1 MRSASLSLVVCTLLA
16 ACGDSGANPVDPPG
30 LPGPSEPPI
39 PPTPGLQL
47 ALEGVIQNLDQP
59 VFLTAPPGDANRLF
73 VVERPGRIRIVQNGA
88 LFPRPFL
95 DIADLTSLE
104 GERGL
109 LGMAVHPDYAQNG
122 QFFVHYT
129 DAASGGT
136 RIARYNVSGDPDVAD
151 PASGMIVLEVSQPFS
166 NHNGGS
172 IAFGP
177 DGMLYIALGDGGSG
191 GDPLGNGQNRGTLLG
206 AVLRIDIDSGD
217 PFVIPPDNPFV
228 DTPGAR
234 PEVWAYGLRNPWRM
248 SFDRST
254 GDLYIADVGQSQV
267 EEVNVQAASSP
278 GGENYGW
285 NIMEGG
291 TCFGGGGC
299 ETAGLTLPVAEY
311 DHDVGCSITGGYVY
325 RGLAIPGATGR
336 YFYGDFCSGFVR
348 SFVLSMG
355 QATDPADHTSQIGP
369 GESIA
374 SFGEDGVGELYIVT
388 LEGSIFRIVGG

>member
-1 MRSASLSLVVCTLLA
+1 MRLTRFALLVCMPVA
-16 ACGDSGANPVDPPG
+16 ACGDPGANPVEPPGAPDPQPPPPG
-30 LPGPSEPPI
+30 LEL
-39 PPTPGLQL
+39 GLEVL
-47 ALEGVIQNLDQP
+47 IRNMDQP
-59 VFLTAPPGDANRLF
+59 LFVTSPPGDPNRLF

-95 DIADLTSLE
+95 DIADLTSLQ

-122 QFFVHYT
+122 RFFVHYT
-129 DAASGGT
+129 DRTSGGT
-136 RIARYNVSGDPDVAD
+136 RIARYKVSEDPDVAD
-151 PASGMIVLEVSQPFS
+151 PASGTIVLEVSQPFS

-191 GDPLGNGQNRGTLLG
+191 GDPLGHGQNRGTLLG

-217 PFVIPPDNPFV
+217 PFVIPTDNPFV

-234 PEVWAYGLRNPWRM
+234 AEVWAYGLRNPWRV

-254 GDLYIADVGQSQV
+254 GDLYIADVGQSEV
-267 EEVNVQAASSP
+267 EEVNVQPASSL

-285 NIMEGG
+285 NTMEGS

-299 ETAGLTLPVAEY
+299 ETAGLTLPVEEY
-311 DHDVGCSITGGYVY
+311 GHGAGCSITGGYAY
-325 RGLAIPGATGR
+325 RGLAIPAAVGR

-348 SFVLSMG
+348 SFVFDDG
-355 QATDPADHTSQIGP
+355 QATDPVDHTSQLGP
-369 GESIA
+369 GGSIV
-374 SFGEDGVGELYIVT
+374 SFGEDGMGELYIVT
-388 LEGSIFRIVGG
+388 IEGSIFRIVSA

>member
-1 MRSASLSLVVCTLLA
+1 MRLTRFALLVCMPVA
-16 ACGDSGANPVDPPG
+16 ACGDPGANPVEPPGAPGPQPPPPG
-30 LPGPSEPPI
+30 LEL
-39 PPTPGLQL
+39 GLEVL
-47 ALEGVIQNLDQP
+47 IRNMDQP
-59 VFLTAPPGDANRLF
+59 LFVTAPPGDPNRLF

-95 DIADLTSLE
+95 DIADLTSLQ

-122 QFFVHYT
+122 RFFVHYT
-129 DAASGGT
+129 DRTSGGT
-136 RIARYNVSGDPDVAD
+136 RIARYTVSEDPDVAD
-151 PASGMIVLEVSQPFS
+151 PASGTIVLEVSQPFS

-191 GDPLGNGQNRGTLLG
+191 GDPLGHGRNRGTLLG

-217 PFVIPPDNPFV
+217 PFVIPTDNPFV

-234 PEVWAYGLRNPWRM
+234 AEVWAYGLRNPWRM

-254 GDLYIADVGQSQV
+254 GDLYIADVGQSDV
-267 EEVNVQAASSP
+267 EEVNVQPASSV

-285 NIMEGG
+285 NTMEGS

-311 DHDVGCSITGGYVY
+311 EHNAGCSITGGYVY
-325 RGLAIPGATGR
+325 RGAAVPAAVGR

-348 SFVLSMG
+348 SFLLSMG
-355 QATDPADHTSQIGP
+355 QATDPVDHTSQIGP
-369 GESIA
+369 DGSIA
-374 SFGEDGVGELYIVT
+374 SFGEDGAGELYIVT
-388 LEGSIFRIVGG
+388 IEGSIFRIVGV

>member
-1 MRSASLSLVVCTLLA
+1 MRPTRLTALVCTVVA
-16 ACGDSGANPVDPPG
+16 ACGDSGANPADPLEPQPPAPG
-30 LPGPSEPPI
+30 LE
-39 PPTPGLQL
+39 L
-47 ALEGVIQNLDQP
+47 ALEVVIQTMDQP
-59 VFLTAPPGDANRLF
+59 LFVTAPPGDPNRLF
-73 VVERPGRIRIVQNGA
+73 VVERPGRIRIVQNGT
-88 LFPRPFL
+88 LVSRPFL
-95 DIADLTSLE
+95 DIAELTSLE

-122 QFFVHYT
+122 RFFVHYT
-129 DAASGGT
+129 DVASGGT

-151 PASGMIVLEVSQPFS
+151 PASGTIVLEVAQPFS

-177 DGMLYIALGDGGSG
+177 DGMLYIALGDGGSAD
-191 GDPLGNGQNRGTLLG
+191 DPIGHGQNRGTLLG

-217 PFVIPPDNPFV
+217 PLVIPSDNPFV

-234 PEVWAYGLRNPWRM
+234 AEVWAYGLRNPWRI
-248 SFDRST
+248 SFDRSN
-254 GDLYIADVGQSQV
+254 GDLYIADVGQRDV
-267 EEVNVQAASSP
+267 EEVNVQPASSV

-285 NIMEGG
+285 NTMEGS

-311 DHDVGCSITGGYVY
+311 EHNAGCSITGGYVY
-325 RGLAIPGATGR
+325 RGAAVPAAAGR

-348 SFVLSMG
+348 SFLLSMG
-355 QATDPADHTSQIGP
+355 QATDPVDHTSQIGP
-369 GESIA
+369 GGSIV

-388 LEGSIFRIVGG
+388 IEGSILRIVSA